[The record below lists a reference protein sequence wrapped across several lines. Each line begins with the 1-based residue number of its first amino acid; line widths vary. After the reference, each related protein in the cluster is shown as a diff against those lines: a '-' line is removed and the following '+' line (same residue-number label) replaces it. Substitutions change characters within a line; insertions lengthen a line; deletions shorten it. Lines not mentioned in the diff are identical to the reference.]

1 MTIPTWGGLVCGQG
15 YTSSGRPQLEPPN
28 KLLRIHAMIA
38 LCYWRKGETLMSCE
52 THYKI
57 SEEDSLKVVFL
68 NISLN
73 FNLLYVTIRVN
84 YLKYIEEKYIQS

>member
-1 MTIPTWGGLVCGQG
+1 
-15 YTSSGRPQLEPPN
+15 
-28 KLLRIHAMIA
+28 
-38 LCYWRKGETLMSCE
+38 MSCE

-73 FNLLYVTIRVN
+73 FNSLYVTIRVN